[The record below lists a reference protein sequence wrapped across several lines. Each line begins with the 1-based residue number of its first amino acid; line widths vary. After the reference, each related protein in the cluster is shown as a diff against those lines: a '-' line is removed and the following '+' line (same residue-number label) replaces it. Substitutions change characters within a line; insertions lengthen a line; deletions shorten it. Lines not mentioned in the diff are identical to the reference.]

1 METRFLVSAATVA
14 LLFACCGNDDN
25 ELPDNWNGEIRLSSG
40 ITVQQTRT
48 DNGSVPDTQIAN
60 GQYVGVFISDAI
72 TSDAIGTNLK
82 YDADGSGGLALNAS
96 PAQTAPYYPAT
107 GNKVNIHAYQPYDEK
122 ATTAGDGTYD
132 FLVKDD
138 QTAAG
143 DYYASDL
150 LYSAN
155 QTYVRQ
161 KGAQSLSFAH
171 KLSKVVCKL
180 EAGKGGPSLTGATV
194 EILGAETKGKFQP
207 SNGTFTTLTGG
218 SGVQSTVQ
226 MNSAIT
232 SGSYIAILP
241 PQTFAK
247 SAKFLKITIGDGV
260 FYYHIPDTPADDL
273 TLAKGNVYTYTIEVN
288 LTGLSVTSAVSA
300 WEGIESNKKS
310 GTAEME

>member
-1 METRFLVSAATVA
+1 MKTRFLVSAATVA
-14 LLFACCGNDDN
+14 LLFAGCGNDDN
-25 ELPDNWNGEIRLSSG
+25 ELADNWNGEIRLSSG

-82 YDADGSGGLALNAS
+82 YDADGSGGLTLNAS

-107 GNKVNIHAYQPYDEK
+107 GNGVNIHAYQPYDEK

-132 FLVKDD
+132 FLVKGN
-138 QTAAG
+138 QKVVG

-161 KGAQSLSFAH
+161 KGAHRLSFAH

-180 EAGKGGPSLTGATV
+180 EAGKGGPSLAEATV
-194 EILGAETKGKFQP
+194 EILGAETKGKFKP
-207 SNGTFTTLTGG
+207 SDGTFTTLTGG
-218 SGVQSTVQ
+218 SGVRSAVQ
-226 MNSAIT
+226 MNSTIT

-241 PQTFAK
+241 PQTFARG
-247 SAKFLKITIGDGV
+247 AKFLKITIGGGV
-260 FYYHIPDTPADDL
+260 FYYHIPDDPADGL

-288 LTGLSVTSAVSA
+288 LTGLSVTSTVSP
-300 WEGIESNKKS
+300 WKDIESNQKS